1 MNKGLVLCLVLAVA
15 AGGAYWRDD
24 LMVVASPYVT
34 DAMAKVGFSQK
45 TSAAELNPG
54 GPAID
59 STGQKAGKPGKTDSA
74 TAGASVG
81 RRRGDT
87 PHVATVAA
95 VDEKMPI
102 LRKTIGTVVSPAS
115 LMVTS
120 ETQGL
125 VTEVLVSD
133 GADVRKGDV
142 LVRLDSRIAAANLA
156 KDKAALA
163 RDQASLEHAVNVQ
176 KRQQQLLSTDAVS
189 KQSLEDAVTTV
200 ETAQATVALDQATVD
215 GDVVTLAQ
223 KEIRAPFDGR
233 LGSVGVVVG
242 SLVQPGA
249 TVVRLTSLDP
259 LQVSLTLAESD
270 VALVQDTLAGGG
282 AVEVTATPLGGDK
295 TYDAKVD
302 FVDANV
308 DGPSG
313 TFIVKA
319 TLANVDGRLFP
330 GQSLA
335 VTAILGNKPVV
346 GVPSVALQPSQGGTI
361 VYVVDGDGKVK
372 VAPVTVAL
380 AAGDRSGI
388 ASGLAAGD
396 RVVVEGQANLSAGL
410 KVIDAAQAAQ
420 GGGQPAAEAKAEVQ
434 P

>member
-1 MNKGLVLCLVLAVA
+1 M
-15 AGGAYWRDD
+15 
-24 LMVVASPYVT
+24 
-34 DAMAKVGFSQK
+34 
-45 TSAAELNPG
+45 
-54 GPAID
+54 
-59 STGQKAGKPGKTDSA
+59 
-74 TAGASVG
+74 
-81 RRRGDT
+81 
-87 PHVATVAA
+87 
-95 VDEKMPI
+95 
-102 LRKTIGTVVSPAS
+102 
-115 LMVTS
+115 
-120 ETQGL
+120 
-125 VTEVLVSD
+125 
-133 GADVRKGDV
+133 
-142 LVRLDSRIAAANLA
+142 
-156 KDKAALA
+156 
-163 RDQASLEHAVNVQ
+163 
-176 KRQQQLLSTDAVS
+176 
-189 KQSLEDAVTTV
+189 TTV

-410 KVIDAAQAAQ
+410 KVIDAAQAAL